1 MFLLM
6 LEDVY
11 ASSDVN
17 IVMMMFF
24 ELFYPEKFLSSQAGL
39 EPTTRSPAIRRLWVR
54 VPLGTFLSKI
64 AHNNIVCFVR
74 RLNGIII

>member
-1 MFLLM
+1 MNRQSTELISLLIIQLLLM

-24 ELFYPEKFLSSQAGL
+24 ELFYSEKYLSSQAGL
-39 EPTTRSPAIRRLWVR
+39 EPLAAISDDQKVVGSSPTWELRN
-54 VPLGTFLSKI
+54 FSE
-64 AHNNIVCFVR
+64 
-74 RLNGIII
+74 

>member
-1 MFLLM
+1 MTPLPAGKLKHYEDGGSVYQPLAHQCMGYHPNASKAHLILLM

-24 ELFYPEKFLSSQAGL
+24 ELFYSEKFSQAGL
-39 EPTTRSPAIRRLWVR
+39 EPTT
-54 VPLGTFLSKI
+54 F
-64 AHNNIVCFVR
+64 
-74 RLNGIII
+74 

>member
-1 MFLLM
+1 M

-24 ELFYPEKFLSSQAGL
+24 EIFYSEKFLSSQAGL
-39 EPTTRSPAIRRLWVR
+39 EHTTFWSPVRCSNHWAIFTSELAY
-54 VPLGTFLSKI
+54 TSS
-64 AHNNIVCFVR
+64 NN
-74 RLNGIII
+74 NNKWY